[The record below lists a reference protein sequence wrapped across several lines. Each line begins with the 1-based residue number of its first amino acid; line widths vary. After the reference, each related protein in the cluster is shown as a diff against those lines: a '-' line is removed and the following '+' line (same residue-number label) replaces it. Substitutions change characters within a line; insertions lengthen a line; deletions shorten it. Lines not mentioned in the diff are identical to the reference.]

1 MPRAEEPSPVSGVNC
16 PPRMGEQY
24 WAVYRGKAG
33 IVGFLNPECYVT
45 EDPEKDREERE
56 SLTDTRRRLSV

>member
-1 MPRAEEPSPVSGVNC
+1 
-16 PPRMGEQY
+16 
-24 WAVYRGKAG
+24 
-33 IVGFLNPECYVT
+33 VGFLNPECYVT